1 MTKALLDHKNNFL
14 TLVLISNTSGYFIF
28 RLTVRIDVIEA
39 RRTVSLVLNI
49 SLLISGFVVRKFSR
63 FLRRSH

>member
-28 RLTVRIDVIEA
+28 RLIVRIDVIEA
-39 RRTVSLVLNI
+39 RRQCPEC
-49 SLLISGFVVRKFSR
+49 
-63 FLRRSH
+63 